1 MAKKSVKKS
10 SVNKSAK
17 NLKVKKS
24 AKKPDGKKRKVE
36 HIRHVP
42 LADYEKLQCGY
53 EQLRNDF
60 LGLQDNFRQVVK
72 QLIEEVLNE
81 ETLGNLLLEVLA
93 DRSPNRSP
101 DELKSEIAERW
112 PRLAQRLQFV
122 AIT

>member
-1 MAKKSVKKS
+1 
-10 SVNKSAK
+10 
-17 NLKVKKS
+17 
-24 AKKPDGKKRKVE
+24 
-36 HIRHVP
+36 
-42 LADYEKLQCGY
+42 
-53 EQLRNDF
+53 
-60 LGLQDNFRQVVK
+60 VVK